1 MSYRILELRISNF
14 KRLTAL
20 ELAPDGESVILTG
33 DNAQGK
39 SSVLDAI
46 LMALT
51 NTGLTNPIH
60 TGADRAQIN
69 LKLTDGQTVVYDI
82 ERSITGAGSYLRIKT
97 PDGKQVPTPQR
108 FLDSLIGNLAFDP
121 AAFATLK
128 PKEQAETLRAA
139 LSLNFADLD
148 AQRKAA
154 FESRTDAKRVL
165 DSVSKRFDALAVPPA
180 DTPNELASVQALL
193 SARQKLSDERAEV
206 GKAQQALGRSTIFL
220 AETRRKIAELE
231 RQLKELSHLEGAT
244 AASITA
250 DEAALAAMPQPKD
263 DDFAAIDRTLADVE
277 RINDAVRLKAQ
288 RTALRLDQA
297 NLTKEVSAY
306 TATIQ
311 SVDEEKERQLAAAP
325 FPVKGMAFGADG
337 AVTFNG
343 LPFTS
348 MSAAE
353 QLRISTLVAMAQNPG
368 LHVILIREGALIN
381 KANTKVILDAAK
393 AGGYQCWIE
402 KFQEDASSEG
412 IHIFDG
418 SIVAVNGKEVSL
430 PKAED

>member
-51 NTGLTNPIH
+51 NTGLANPIH

-69 LKLTDGQTVVYDI
+69 LKLTDGQTVAYDI
-82 ERSITGAGSYLRIKT
+82 ERAITGAGSYLRIKT

-139 LSLNFADLD
+139 LGLDFADLD
-148 AQRKAA
+148 AKRKAA
-154 FESRTDAKRVL
+154 FESRTDAKRLL
-165 DSVSKRFDALAVPPA
+165 DSVSKRLDGLAVPPA
-180 DTPNELASVQALL
+180 DTPNEIASVQALL

-206 GKAQQALGRSTIFL
+206 GKAQQALGRSRIFL
-220 AETRRKIAELE
+220 DDTRRKIAELE
-231 RQLKELSHLEGAT
+231 QQLKVLRQQEAVT

-263 DDFAAIDRTLADVE
+263 DDFTDIDRALAAVE
-277 RINDAVRLKAQ
+277 STNEAVRLKAQ
-288 RTALRLDQA
+288 RTALRLEQT

-311 SVDEEKERQLAAAP
+311 SVDDEKERQLAAAP
-325 FPVKGMAFGADG
+325 FPVKGMAFGEDG
-337 AVTFNG
+337 TVTFNG

-348 MSAAE
+348 MSTAE

-368 LHVILIREGALIN
+368 LRVILIREGALIN
-381 KANTKVILDAAK
+381 KANTKVILEAAK

-402 KFQEDASSEG
+402 KFSSDPQDDG
-412 IHIFDG
+412 LHITDG
-418 SIVAVNGKEVSL
+418 HISHVNGKEV
-430 PKAED
+430 AQ